1 MANTKKSILIVPDRY
16 LDVAVDVAG
25 DASPITLEAM
35 GVPASEIT
43 SGAVNTTSGIA
54 SNQVNDVY
62 DAAQAGTVTVDF
74 SSMSP
79 TPTDYYVT
87 IIDVTSGMQTFPR
100 RTFTGSTP
108 TILKGAINNA
118 TLEAGDGKV
127 YTCSI
132 NANGDELTINFP
144 SNVIAKVAAS
154 DGAVIASTQDV
165 VLQKGYT
172 TAEAIAYCMDGIADQ
187 YGRTNRV
194 GFPVVEPNVAATF
207 ATVDSTA
214 IAWDLLVFTKVS
226 DVKFDKNVGASYQ
239 DVETFE
245 LLLPNGKWATA
256 TPLSNDEA

>member
-16 LDVAVDVAG
+16 LDVAVDVTG
-25 DASPITLEAM
+25 EASPITLEAM

-62 DAAQAGTVTVDF
+62 DAAQVGIVTVDLAIT
-74 SSMSP
+74 P

-100 RTFTGSTP
+100 RTFTGATP
-108 TILKGAINNA
+108 TILKDAINNA

-132 NANGDELTINFP
+132 SSDELTITFP
-144 SNVIAKVAAS
+144 ANVIAKVAAS

-214 IAWDLLVFTKVS
+214 ITWDLFVFTKVS

>member
-25 DASPITLEAM
+25 EASPITLEEM

-43 SGAVNTTSGIA
+43 SDAVNTTSGIA

-62 DAAQAGTVTVDF
+62 EAAQGGIVTVDL

-79 TPTDYYVT
+79 APTDYYVT

-100 RTFTGSTP
+100 RTFTGATP
-108 TILKGAINNA
+108 TILKDAINGA
-118 TLEAGDGKV
+118 TLEAGDGKT

-132 NANGDELTINFP
+132 SSDELTINFP
-144 SNVIAKVAAS
+144 ANVIAKVAAS
-154 DGAVIASTQDV
+154 DGAAIASTQDV
-165 VLQKGYT
+165 ILQKGYT

-207 ATVDSTA
+207 ATVDGTA
-214 IAWDLLVFTKVS
+214 TTWDLFVFTKVS

-245 LLLPNGKWATA
+245 LLLPNGKWTA
-256 TPLSNDEA
+256 STPLSNDEA